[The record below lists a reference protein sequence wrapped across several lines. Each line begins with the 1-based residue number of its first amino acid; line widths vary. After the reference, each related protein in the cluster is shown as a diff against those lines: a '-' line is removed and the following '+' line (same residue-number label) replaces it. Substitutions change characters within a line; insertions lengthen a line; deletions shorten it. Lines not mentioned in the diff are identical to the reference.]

1 MSTLGFALFTGD
13 RMFGSHLSIAGSMV
27 NALNEAQGLG
37 LDTVQVFTKNQQQW
51 RVPALDPGMAR
62 EFVAKTNELGWQG
75 RLVSHASY
83 LINLASVSDELW
95 QKSVDLMTVEIE
107 RCAELGITYLVH
119 HPGSHK
125 DTTLEHGIE
134 RILDA
139 YRELFKRTRGVA
151 VVSCLEGTAGGG
163 STIGGRFEDLAT
175 LHAGVARATSM
186 PDRVGVCLDT
196 CHLHAA
202 GHDMSTFEAADA
214 TLKRFDEVVGMQ
226 HLRVWHVNDSK
237 GALGSKIDRHDHI
250 GHGWVGGGLRATDGP
265 NEDQGGQA
273 ALFGGE
279 GSNAPKVRKKK
290 AAAAK
295 PIEVG
300 RGEDPKSFDLMR
312 LRASGF
318 ARVMAD
324 KRFASIP
331 KIMETPKEELAD
343 GTAWDLENLRRL
355 KALMAT

>member
-1 MSTLGFALFTGD
+1 
-13 RMFGSHLSIAGSMV
+13 MFGSHLSIAGSMV

-51 RVPALDPGMAR
+51 RVPPLDPAMTR
-62 EFVAKTNELGWQG
+62 DFVAKTNELGWQG

-125 DTTLEHGIE
+125 DSTLEHGIS

-139 YRELFKRTRGVA
+139 YRELFKRTRGA
-151 VVSCLEGTAGGG
+151 SVVSCLEGTAGGG
-163 STIGGRFEDLAT
+163 STIGGRFEDLAALRT
-175 LHAGVARATSM
+175 GVARATSM
-186 PDRVGVCLDT
+186 PDRVAVCLDT

-202 GHDMSTFEAADA
+202 GHDMSTFAAADA
-214 TLKRFDEVVGMQ
+214 TLRRFDEVVGLA
-226 HLRVWHVNDSK
+226 HVRVWHLNDSK

-250 GHGWVGGGLRATDGP
+250 GHGWVGGGLVMPTPEPDA
-265 NEDQGGQA
+265 QA
-273 ALFGGE
+273 ALFAGEAPAKPGKGAGKAGGE
-279 GSNAPKVRKKK
+279 KK
-290 AAAAK
+290 ASAKAA
-295 PIEVG
+295 
-300 RGEDPKSFDLMR
+300 DPKPAVVGMVGDPKKFDLAR

-318 ARVMAD
+318 ARVVAD
-324 KRFASIP
+324 TRFANVP
-331 KIMETPKEELAD
+331 KIMETPKEDLAD
-343 GTAWDLENLRRL
+343 GSAWDLENLRRL
-355 KALMAT
+355 KALVSA

>member
-1 MSTLGFALFTGD
+1 
-13 RMFGSHLSIAGSMV
+13 MFGSHLSIAGSMV

-51 RVPALDPGMAR
+51 RVPALDAGMVR
-62 EFVAKTNELGWQG
+62 EFVAKTKELGWQG

-83 LINLASVSDELW
+83 LINIASVSDELW

-107 RCAELGITYLVH
+107 RCAELGITFLVH

-139 YRELFKRTRGVA
+139 YRELFTRTRGA
-151 VVSCLEGTAGGG
+151 SVVSCLEGTAGGG
-163 STIGGRFEDLAT
+163 STIGGRFEDLAALRT
-175 LHAGVARATSM
+175 GVARATSM

-202 GHDMSTFEAADA
+202 GHDMSTFAAADA
-214 TLKRFDEVVGMQ
+214 TLKRFDEVVGLK
-226 HLRVWHVNDSK
+226 HLRVWHLNDSK

-250 GHGWVGGGLRATDGP
+250 GHGWVGGGFVAA
-265 NEDQGGQA
+265 EAAAMDQGS
-273 ALFGGE
+273 LFARE
-279 GSNAPKVRKKK
+279 EAPEPKPKK
-290 AAAAK
+290 AKRPAAPA
-295 PIEVG
+295 PVSTTM
-300 RGEDPKSFDLMR
+300 RGDPKSFDLAR

-324 KRFASIP
+324 ARFAGVP

-343 GTAWDLENLRRL
+343 KTPWDLENLRRL
-355 KALMAT
+355 KALVPAELARQFGRA

>member
-1 MSTLGFALFTGD
+1 
-13 RMFGSHLSIAGSMV
+13 MFGSHLSIAGSMV
-27 NALNEAQGLG
+27 NALDEAQGLG

-51 RVPALDPGMAR
+51 RVPPLDPAMTR
-62 EFVAKTNELGWQG
+62 DFVAKTSELGWHG

-83 LINLASVSDELW
+83 LINLASVSEELW

-107 RCAELGITYLVH
+107 RCAALGITYLVH

-134 RILDA
+134 RIHDA
-139 YRELFKRTRGVA
+139 YCELFRRTRGA
-151 VVSCLEGTAGGG
+151 WVVSCLEGTAGGG

-175 LHAGVARATSM
+175 LREGVARATSM

-202 GHDMSTFEAADA
+202 GHDMSTFAAADA
-214 TLKRFDEVVGMQ
+214 TLKRFDEVVGME

-250 GHGWVGGGLRATDGP
+250 GHGWVGGGLEFAAGP
-265 NEDQGGQA
+265 DPALYGGDD
-273 ALFGGE
+273 
-279 GSNAPKVRKKK
+279 APARKGTKK
-290 AAAAK
+290 AGPKKPGSAQ

-300 RGEDPKSFDLMR
+300 RVGDPKSFDLSR
-312 LRASGF
+312 LRVSGF

-324 KRFASIP
+324 ARFARVP
-331 KIMETPKEELAD
+331 KIMETPKEELRD
-343 GTAWDLENLRRL
+343 GSAWDLENLRRL
-355 KALMAT
+355 KALVPA